1 MKLMIAIL
9 YIRSPRILLI
19 FLKLHNRVLLFF
31 ILLLADA
38 PLKLGIYLVTQIE
51 VCIVCTERLVCTWYV
66 LSKIFISTFIKK
78 IRIFIYFFKFIKYFD
93 LQDRKKGK
101 KKSPRM
107 NAWSVRLNSA
117 ASPSRPSARPAA
129 HVARPR
135 GPASAHVARPR
146 PAAFIRSPGQ
156 LTVSKAHEQA
166 AEVSLS
172 KTSLPFKPD
181 ILGSPPDILGN
192 RRAIRIANSVAW

>member
-66 LSKIFISTFIKK
+66 LSKIFISTFVKE
-78 IRIFIYFFKFIKYFD
+78 IRVFIYFFKFIKYFD
-93 LQDRKKGK
+93 LQDWKKGK

-107 NAWSVRLNSA
+107 NAWSVTRKKHRGTRLRCFAGEARERAPSGWWVGGDV
-117 ASPSRPSARPAA
+117 AS
-129 HVARPR
+129 
-135 GPASAHVARPR
+135 GPARVVITAPL
-146 PAAFIRSPGQ
+146 PG
-156 LTVSKAHEQA
+156 LCRDVVMPEAVLN
-166 AEVSLS
+166 EVSS
-172 KTSLPFKPD
+172 Q
-181 ILGSPPDILGN
+181 N
-192 RRAIRIANSVAW
+192 

>member
-19 FLKLHNRVLLFF
+19 FLKLHIRVLLFF
-31 ILLLADA
+31 ILFLADA

-66 LSKIFISTFIKK
+66 LSKIFISTFVKE
-78 IRIFIYFFKFIKYFD
+78 IRVFIYFFKFIKYFD

-107 NAWSVRLNSA
+107 NAWSVTRKKHRGTRLRCFGEHASERVVGRWGRGFGSRPRRHYGA
-117 ASPSRPSARPAA
+117 ASVGLVTLCRDAARFRFL
-129 HVARPR
+129 AR
-135 GPASAHVARPR
+135 
-146 PAAFIRSPGQ
+146 
-156 LTVSKAHEQA
+156 
-166 AEVSLS
+166 
-172 KTSLPFKPD
+172 
-181 ILGSPPDILGN
+181 
-192 RRAIRIANSVAW
+192 